1 MTLSFML
8 NFLKKFKKTSSN
20 SNASDDDDD
29 DSKDPNKMGF
39 VQRLAMK
46 KMMSMS
52 PQQRE
57 KMMQKVLTPEN
68 ISKNKDKIL
77 AAMEQ
82 MKASGQMSASQ
93 IKEAK
98 RRLGL

>member
-1 MTLSFML
+1 MW
-8 NFLKKFKKTSSN
+8 NPFKKTSS
-20 SNASDDDDD
+20 SNNGSDD
-29 DSKDPNKMGF
+29 KDNTQNMGF

-52 PQQRE
+52 PEQRE
-57 KMMQKVLTPEN
+57 KMMKKIMTPEN

-77 AAMEQ
+77 EAMEQ

-93 IKEAK
+93 VEEAK

>member
-1 MTLSFML
+1 MW
-8 NFLKKFKKTSSN
+8 NPFKKTSSA
-20 SNASDDDDD
+20 SNSDDDKNN
-29 DSKDPNKMGF
+29 SQNMGF

-52 PQQRE
+52 PEQRE
-57 KMMQKVLTPEN
+57 KLMKKVMTPEN

-77 AAMEQ
+77 EAMNQ
-82 MKASGQMSASQ
+82 MRASGQISADQ
-93 IKEAK
+93 VEEAK

>member
-1 MTLSFML
+1 MF
-8 NFLKKFKKTSSN
+8 NFLKKSKKSTT
-20 SNASDDDDD
+20 SDDDKDD
-29 DSKDPNKMGF
+29 TQNMGF

-77 AAMEQ
+77 AAMQQ
-82 MKASGQMSASQ
+82 MKASGQVSADQ
-93 IKEAK
+93 IEEAK
-98 RRLGL
+98 KRLGL

>member
-1 MTLSFML
+1 MW
-8 NFLKKFKKTSSN
+8 NPFKKTGSSN
-20 SNASDDDDD
+20 NDDDDL
-29 DSKDPNKMGF
+29 KDPNKMGF
-39 VQRLAMK
+39 VQHLAMK

-52 PQQRE
+52 PEQRE
-57 KMMQKVLTPEN
+57 KMMKKVLTPEN
-68 ISKNKDKIL
+68 ISKNKDKLL

-93 IKEAK
+93 IEEAK

>member
-1 MTLSFML
+1 MW
-8 NFLKKFKKTSSN
+8 NPFKKTGN
-20 SNASDDDDD
+20 SNNSNNDDD
-29 DSKDPNKMGF
+29 DSKDPNNMGF

-52 PQQRE
+52 PEQRE
-57 KMMQKVLTPEN
+57 KMMKKVLTPEN
-68 ISKNKDKIL
+68 ISKNKDKL
-77 AAMEQ
+77 MAAMEQ

-93 IKEAK
+93 IEEAK

>member
-1 MTLSFML
+1 MLIDFFMW
-8 NFLKKFKKTSSN
+8 NPFKKKTDSN
-20 SNASDDDDD
+20 
-29 DSKDPNKMGF
+29 DPNQMGF
-39 VQRLAMK
+39 VQKLAMK

-57 KMMQKVLTPEN
+57 KLMRKVMTPEN

-77 AAMEQ
+77 EAMNQ
-82 MKASGQMSASQ
+82 MRASGQLSADQ
-93 IKEAK
+93 AEEAK

>member
-1 MTLSFML
+1 MWNL
-8 NFLKKFKKTSSN
+8 FKKNGN
-20 SNASDDDDD
+20 SNNDDDDL
-29 DSKDPNKMGF
+29 KDPNKMGF

-52 PQQRE
+52 PEQRE
-57 KMMQKVLTPEN
+57 KMMKKVLTPEN
-68 ISKNKDKIL
+68 ISKNKDKLL

-93 IKEAK
+93 IEEAK